1 MNAIII
7 HLGLVFLAQAA
18 PLSVGELLTNADRF
32 NGQPV
37 TVTGKRS
44 AMFVDN
50 RYAVVAPC
58 TPSISVTPRG
68 RFTRLCLRSRCVNP
82 ERRRLRALSGRRS
95 GG

>member
-32 NGQPV
+32 NGQPE
-37 TVTGKRS
+37 RS
-44 AMFVDN
+44 AMFVYN